1 MFAKG
6 LHSHTGED
14 AGGSRGAGVSQSL
27 AAKAGRARG
36 GVKGQPC
43 LLHPDCYFP
52 KVICKNALHQSLKLF
67 INQSSRLIIS
77 LSAEE
82 IAK

>member
-14 AGGSRGAGVSQSL
+14 AGGLRGAGVSQSL
-27 AAKAGRARG
+27 AAKG
-36 GVKGQPC
+36 GVKGQHRI
-43 LLHPDCYFP
+43 LHPACYFP
-52 KVICKNALHQSLKLF
+52 KVICKNDLHQSLKLF

-77 LSAEE
+77 VSAEE